1 MFTLVVPLQ
10 AELPQLLNA
19 SREDTTWVVTITLLV
34 AAVATPISGRLG
46 DMYGK
51 RRVVIALLAILVLGS
66 VIAAVSG
73 SIVGVII
80 GRALQGAVTGVVPLG
95 IAIMRDVLPPERL
108 GTAVALMSAT
118 MGVGGAIGMPVAA
131 LLAQNADW
139 HMLFWLAAALG
150 VVGLALVLAVIPE
163 DVLRS
168 PGRLD
173 VIGAIGLAIGLT
185 GILLFV
191 SRGAQWGWTSP
202 LTLTCIIGGL
212 VVLLV
217 WGWYQLR
224 TKDPLLDLRVAARP
238 AVLFTNIAAI
248 GMGFAL
254 FASNVTFPQLLEMPT
269 IGGAGFGLD
278 MLAASLVIMPAGLVM
293 MVISPLSGWLERTV
307 GPRPLFT
314 VGAGAIVLAYVF
326 VLLWSSEVW
335 HIFVA
340 NIFIGVGIGFTFAAM
355 PMIIM
360 RSVPAN
366 ETGASNGLNALFR
379 SVGTSSASGVM
390 GGVLAAM
397 SVDVGGVA
405 VPTRAAFEVCFWLA
419 IAAGIIAVVLSLF
432 IPKQRSSERAP
443 RCRAETRRRQPAI
456 VRGSGSSARGGR
468 RRSGIGHARTNCAA
482 AGRVM
487 SPKSSIFTTIRPGEP
502 SSSGVTSR
510 MRTRSGRSASPSD
523 SASPSS
529 IQGSASQAMPCSSSA
544 ASASSHSVGTDAG
557 RPSTSTATQS
567 SPSGWIHPSSSP
579 SSRRCGVQSDRGIP
593 RC

>member
-1 MFTLVVPLQ
+1 MGANDDRARKRLSRTPPRWAIIAVLAFAGLCSSFMFTLVVPLQ
-10 AELPQLLNA
+10 AELPQLLNS

-51 RRVVIALLAILVLGS
+51 RRVVIVLLAILIVGS

-73 SIVGVII
+73 SIIGVII

-95 IAIMRDVLPPERL
+95 IAIMRDVLSPERL

-118 MGVGGAIGMPVAA
+118 MGVGGAVGMPVAA
-131 LLAQNADW
+131 LLAENADW

-150 VVGLALVLAVIPE
+150 VIGLVLVLVVIPE

-173 VIGAIGLAIGLT
+173 VLGAIGLAIGLT

-191 SRGAQWGWTSP
+191 SRGAEWGWTSP
-202 LTLTCIIGGL
+202 ITLVCIIGGL
-212 VVLLV
+212 AVLLV

-224 TKDPLLDLRVAARP
+224 TQDPLLDLRVAARP

-254 FASNVTFPQLLEMPT
+254 FASNVTFPQLLEMP

-278 MLAASLVIMPAGLVM
+278 MVAASLVIMPAGLVM

-379 SVGTSSASGVM
+379 SVGTSTASAVM

-397 SVDVGGVA
+397 SIDVDGVA
-405 VPTRAAFEVCFWLA
+405 VPTRTAFEVCFWLA
-419 IAAGIIAVVLSLF
+419 IAAGIVAVVLSLF
-432 IPKQRSSERAP
+432 IPKQRS
-443 RCRAETRRRQPAI
+443 AEQ
-456 VRGSGSSARGGR
+456 
-468 RRSGIGHARTNCAA
+468 
-482 AGRVM
+482 
-487 SPKSSIFTTIRPGEP
+487 
-502 SSSGVTSR
+502 
-510 MRTRSGRSASPSD
+510 
-523 SASPSS
+523 
-529 IQGSASQAMPCSSSA
+529 
-544 ASASSHSVGTDAG
+544 
-557 RPSTSTATQS
+557 
-567 SPSGWIHPSSSP
+567 HPSLP
-579 SSRRCGVQSDRGIP
+579 N
-593 RC
+593 

>member
-1 MFTLVVPLQ
+1 MGASDDRARKRLSRTPPKWAIVAVLAFAGLCSSFMFTLVVPLQ

-51 RRVVIALLAILVLGS
+51 RRVVIALLAILILGS

-150 VVGLALVLAVIPE
+150 VIGLALVLAVIPE

-173 VIGAIGLAIGLT
+173 VIGAVGLAIGLT
-185 GILLFV
+185 GMLLFV

-212 VVLLV
+212 AVLLV

-254 FASNVTFPQLLEMPT
+254 FASNVTFPQMLEAPA
-269 IGGAGFGLD
+269 IGGGFGLD
-278 MLAASLVIMPAGLVM
+278 MVAASLVIMPAGLVM

-314 VGAGAIVLAYVF
+314 VGATAIVLAYVF

-335 HIFVA
+335 HVLVA
-340 NIFIGVGIGFTFAAM
+340 NLLIGVGIGFTFAAM

-379 SVGTSSASGVM
+379 SIGTSGASAVM

-397 SVDVGGVA
+397 SIDIDGVA
-405 VPTRAAFEVCFWLA
+405 VPSRAAFEVCFWLA
-419 IAAGIIAVVLSLF
+419 IAAGVIAVVLSLF
-432 IPKQRSSERAP
+432 IPRQRSTE
-443 RCRAETRRRQPAI
+443 Q
-456 VRGSGSSARGGR
+456 
-468 RRSGIGHARTNCAA
+468 
-482 AGRVM
+482 
-487 SPKSSIFTTIRPGEP
+487 
-502 SSSGVTSR
+502 
-510 MRTRSGRSASPSD
+510 
-523 SASPSS
+523 
-529 IQGSASQAMPCSSSA
+529 
-544 ASASSHSVGTDAG
+544 
-557 RPSTSTATQS
+557 
-567 SPSGWIHPSSSP
+567 HPSL
-579 SSRRCGVQSDRGIP
+579 P
-593 RC
+593 R

>member
-10 AELPQLLNA
+10 AELPELLNA

-34 AAVATPISGRLG
+34 AAIATPISGRLG

-51 RRVVIALLAILVLGS
+51 RRVVVVLLVLLILGS
-66 VIAAVSG
+66 LIAALSQ

-95 IAIMRDVLPPERL
+95 IAIMRDVLPTERL

-131 LLAQNADW
+131 LLAVNADW
-139 HMLFWLAAALG
+139 HSLFWLAAALG
-150 VVGLALVLAVIPE
+150 VAGLVLVFFFVPE
-163 DVLRS
+163 DVLLS
-168 PGRLD
+168 PGKLD
-173 VIGAIGLAIGLT
+173 LPGAIGLAIGLT

-202 LTLTCIIGGL
+202 LALACIVGG
-212 VVLLV
+212 VAVLLV

-224 TKDPLLDLRVAARP
+224 AKDPLLDLRVAARP

-254 FASNVTFPQLLEMPT
+254 FSSNVTFPQMLELPVET
-269 IGGAGFGLD
+269 GSGFGMD
-278 MLAASLVIMPAGLVM
+278 MVGASLVVMPAGLVM
-293 MVISPLSGWLERTV
+293 IVISPLSGWLERTV

-314 VGAGAIVLAYVF
+314 VGAASIVLAYVF
-326 VLLWSSEVW
+326 VLIWSTEVW

-340 NIFIGVGIGFTFAAM
+340 NLFIGVGIGFSFAAM

-379 SVGTSSASGVM
+379 SVGTSSASAVL

-397 SVDVGGVA
+397 SVEFDGMT
-405 VPTRAAFEVCFWLA
+405 VPTRTAFEVCFWLA
-419 IAAGIIAVVLSLF
+419 IVAGIVAVVLSLF
-432 IPKQRSSERAP
+432 IPKQRSASER
-443 RCRAETRRRQPAI
+443 
-456 VRGSGSSARGGR
+456 
-468 RRSGIGHARTNCAA
+468 
-482 AGRVM
+482 
-487 SPKSSIFTTIRPGEP
+487 
-502 SSSGVTSR
+502 
-510 MRTRSGRSASPSD
+510 
-523 SASPSS
+523 
-529 IQGSASQAMPCSSSA
+529 
-544 ASASSHSVGTDAG
+544 
-557 RPSTSTATQS
+557 RPSL
-567 SPSGWIHPSSSP
+567 PN
-579 SSRRCGVQSDRGIP
+579 
-593 RC
+593 

>member
-1 MFTLVVPLQ
+1 MGTDDEKARRRLSRTPPRWATVAVLAFAGLCASFMFTLVVPLQ
-10 AELPQLLNA
+10 AELPRLLNS

-51 RRVVIALLAILVLGS
+51 RRVVVVLLALLVAGS
-66 VIAAVSG
+66 LIAALSG

-80 GRALQGAVTGVVPLG
+80 GRGLQGGVTGVIPLG
-95 IAIMRDVLPPERL
+95 IAIMRDILPPQRL

-131 LLAQNADW
+131 LLAVHADW
-139 HMLFWLAAALG
+139 HTLFWLAAALG
-150 VVGLALVLAVIPE
+150 VIGLVLVFLFVPE

-173 VIGAIGLAIGLT
+173 IPGAIGLAIGLT

-191 SRGAQWGWTSP
+191 SRGAEWGWTAP
-202 LTLTCIIGGL
+202 LTLTSIVGG
-212 VVLLV
+212 VAVLLV

-224 TKDPLLDLRVAARP
+224 TADPLLDLRVAARP

-254 FASNVTFPQLLEMPT
+254 FASNVTFPQMLELPAET
-269 IGGAGFGLD
+269 GSGFGLD
-278 MLAASLVIMPAGLVM
+278 MVGAALIVMPAGLVM
-293 MVISPLSGWLERTV
+293 MVISPLSGWLERTI

-314 VGAGAIVLAYVF
+314 GGAAAIVLAYVF

-335 HIFVA
+335 HILVA
-340 NIFIGVGIGFTFAAM
+340 NLFIGVGIGFTFAAM

-379 SVGTSSASGVM
+379 SVGTSSASAVM

-397 SVDVGGVA
+397 SVEVDGVA
-405 VPTRAAFEVCFWLA
+405 LPTREAFQVCFWLA
-419 IAAGIIAVVLSLF
+419 IAAGIVAVVLSLF
-432 IPKQRSSERAP
+432 IPRQRA
-443 RCRAETRRRQPAI
+443 AEQ
-456 VRGSGSSARGGR
+456 
-468 RRSGIGHARTNCAA
+468 
-482 AGRVM
+482 
-487 SPKSSIFTTIRPGEP
+487 
-502 SSSGVTSR
+502 
-510 MRTRSGRSASPSD
+510 
-523 SASPSS
+523 
-529 IQGSASQAMPCSSSA
+529 
-544 ASASSHSVGTDAG
+544 
-557 RPSTSTATQS
+557 
-567 SPSGWIHPSSSP
+567 HPSLP
-579 SSRRCGVQSDRGIP
+579 
-593 RC
+593 

>member
-1 MFTLVVPLQ
+1 MGASDDRARKRLSRTPPKWAIVAVLAFAGLCSSFMFTLVVPLQ

-51 RRVVIALLAILVLGS
+51 RRVVIALLAILILGS

-150 VVGLALVLAVIPE
+150 AVGLTLVIAVIPE

-212 VVLLV
+212 AVLLV

-224 TKDPLLDLRVAARP
+224 TTDPLLDLRVAARP

-254 FASNVTFPQLLEMPT
+254 FASNVTFPQMLEAPAT
-269 IGGAGFGLD
+269 GGGFGLD
-278 MLAASLVIMPAGLVM
+278 MVAASLVIMPAGLVM

-314 VGAGAIVLAYVF
+314 VGATAIVLAYVF

-335 HIFVA
+335 HVLIA
-340 NIFIGVGIGFTFAAM
+340 NLLIGVGIGFTFAAM

-379 SVGTSSASGVM
+379 SIGTSGASAVM

-397 SVDVGGVA
+397 SMDIDGVA

-419 IAAGIIAVVLSLF
+419 IAAGAIAVVLSLF
-432 IPKQRSSERAP
+432 IPRQRA
-443 RCRAETRRRQPAI
+443 AEQ
-456 VRGSGSSARGGR
+456 
-468 RRSGIGHARTNCAA
+468 
-482 AGRVM
+482 
-487 SPKSSIFTTIRPGEP
+487 
-502 SSSGVTSR
+502 
-510 MRTRSGRSASPSD
+510 
-523 SASPSS
+523 
-529 IQGSASQAMPCSSSA
+529 
-544 ASASSHSVGTDAG
+544 
-557 RPSTSTATQS
+557 
-567 SPSGWIHPSSSP
+567 HPSLP
-579 SSRRCGVQSDRGIP
+579 D
-593 RC
+593 

>member
-1 MFTLVVPLQ
+1 MGENDDRARRRLSRQVPRWATIAVLAFTGLCASFMFTLVVPLQ
-10 AELPQLLNA
+10 AELPRLLNA

-51 RRVVIALLAILVLGS
+51 RRVVIALLALLIVGS
-66 VIAAVSG
+66 LIAALSG

-118 MGVGGAIGMPVAA
+118 MGVGGAVGMPVAA
-131 LLAQNADW
+131 LLAENADW
-139 HMLFWLAAALG
+139 HWLFWLAAALG
-150 VVGLALVLAVIPE
+150 LIGLALVLLAVPE
-163 DVLRS
+163 DVLRT

-173 VIGAIGLAIGLT
+173 VVGAIGLAIGLT

-202 LTLTCIIGGL
+202 LTLTCIFGGL
-212 VVLLV
+212 GVLLL

-224 TKDPLLDLRVAARP
+224 TTDPLLDLRVAARP

-254 FASNVTFPQLLEMPT
+254 FASNVTFPQLLEMPVAT
-269 IGGAGFGLD
+269 GSGFGLD
-278 MLAASLVIMPAGLVM
+278 MVSAALVVMPAGLVM

-314 VGAGAIVLAYVF
+314 VGATAIVLAYLF

-335 HIFVA
+335 HILVG
-340 NIFIGVGIGFTFAAM
+340 NILIGVGIGFTFAAM

-379 SVGTSSASGVM
+379 SVGTSSASAVM

-397 SVDVGGVA
+397 SVEVDGVA
-405 VPTRAAFEVCFWLA
+405 IPTRAAFDLCFWLA
-419 IAAGIIAVVLSLF
+419 IAAGVVAVLLSLF
-432 IPKQRSSERAP
+432 IPRQRASE
-443 RCRAETRRRQPAI
+443 Q
-456 VRGSGSSARGGR
+456 
-468 RRSGIGHARTNCAA
+468 
-482 AGRVM
+482 
-487 SPKSSIFTTIRPGEP
+487 
-502 SSSGVTSR
+502 
-510 MRTRSGRSASPSD
+510 
-523 SASPSS
+523 
-529 IQGSASQAMPCSSSA
+529 
-544 ASASSHSVGTDAG
+544 
-557 RPSTSTATQS
+557 
-567 SPSGWIHPSSSP
+567 HPSLP
-579 SSRRCGVQSDRGIP
+579 G
-593 RC
+593 

>member
-1 MFTLVVPLQ
+1 VGANDDRARKRLSRTPPRWAIIAVLAFAGLCSSFMFTLVVPLQ
-10 AELPQLLNA
+10 AELPQLLNS

-51 RRVVIALLAILVLGS
+51 RRVVIVLLAILIVGS

-73 SIVGVII
+73 SIIGVII

-95 IAIMRDVLPPERL
+95 IAIMRDVLSPERL

-118 MGVGGAIGMPVAA
+118 MGVGGAVGMPVAA
-131 LLAQNADW
+131 LLAENADW

-150 VVGLALVLAVIPE
+150 VVGLVLVLVVIPE

-173 VIGAIGLAIGLT
+173 VLGAIGLAIGLT

-191 SRGAQWGWTSP
+191 SRGAEWGWTSP
-202 LTLTCIIGGL
+202 ITLVCIIGGL
-212 VVLLV
+212 AVLLV

-224 TKDPLLDLRVAARP
+224 TQDPLLDLRVAARP

-254 FASNVTFPQLLEMPT
+254 FASNVTFPQLLEMPV
-269 IGGAGFGLD
+269 GGAGFGLD
-278 MLAASLVIMPAGLVM
+278 MVAASLVIMPAGLVM

-379 SVGTSSASGVM
+379 SVGTSTASAVM

-397 SVDVGGVA
+397 SIDVDGVA
-405 VPTRAAFEVCFWLA
+405 VPTRTAFEVCFWLA
-419 IAAGIIAVVLSLF
+419 IAAGIVAVVLSLF
-432 IPKQRSSERAP
+432 IPKQRS
-443 RCRAETRRRQPAI
+443 AEQ
-456 VRGSGSSARGGR
+456 
-468 RRSGIGHARTNCAA
+468 
-482 AGRVM
+482 
-487 SPKSSIFTTIRPGEP
+487 
-502 SSSGVTSR
+502 
-510 MRTRSGRSASPSD
+510 
-523 SASPSS
+523 
-529 IQGSASQAMPCSSSA
+529 
-544 ASASSHSVGTDAG
+544 
-557 RPSTSTATQS
+557 
-567 SPSGWIHPSSSP
+567 HPSLP
-579 SSRRCGVQSDRGIP
+579 N
-593 RC
+593 

>member
-1 MFTLVVPLQ
+1 MGTEDEKARRRLSRTPPRWAIVAVLAFAGLCSSFMFTLVVPLQ
-10 AELPQLLNA
+10 AELPNLLNA

-51 RRVVIALLAILVLGS
+51 RRVVVALLALLVVGS
-66 VIAAVSG
+66 LIAALSG

-95 IAIMRDVLPPERL
+95 IAIMRDVLPPQRL

-118 MGVGGAIGMPVAA
+118 MGVGGAIGMPLAA
-131 LLAQNADW
+131 YLALNADW
-139 HMLFWLAAALG
+139 HALFWLAAGLG
-150 VVGLALVLAVIPE
+150 VAGLVLVFLFVPE

-173 VIGAIGLAIGLT
+173 YIGAVGLAIGLT

-191 SRGAQWGWTSP
+191 SRGAEWGWTAP
-202 LTLTCIIGGL
+202 LTLTCIVGGL
-212 VVLLV
+212 LVLLV

-224 TKDPLLDLRVAARP
+224 TREPLLDLRVAARP

-254 FASNVTFPQLLEMPT
+254 FASNVTFPQMLELPAET
-269 IGGAGFGLD
+269 GAGFGLD
-278 MLAASLVIMPAGLVM
+278 MLSAAFIVMPAGLVM
-293 MVISPLSGWLERTV
+293 MIISPLSGWLERTI

-314 VGAGAIVLAYVF
+314 GGAAAIVFAYVF

-340 NIFIGVGIGFTFAAM
+340 NLFIGVGIGFTFAAM

-379 SVGTSSASGVM
+379 SVGTSSASAVM

-397 SVDVGGVA
+397 SVEVGGVA
-405 VPTRAAFEVCFWLA
+405 VPTRDAFQVCFWLA
-419 IAAGIIAVVLSLF
+419 IAAGIIAVLLSLF
-432 IPKQRSSERAP
+432 IPRQRAVE
-443 RCRAETRRRQPAI
+443 Q
-456 VRGSGSSARGGR
+456 
-468 RRSGIGHARTNCAA
+468 
-482 AGRVM
+482 
-487 SPKSSIFTTIRPGEP
+487 
-502 SSSGVTSR
+502 
-510 MRTRSGRSASPSD
+510 
-523 SASPSS
+523 
-529 IQGSASQAMPCSSSA
+529 
-544 ASASSHSVGTDAG
+544 
-557 RPSTSTATQS
+557 
-567 SPSGWIHPSSSP
+567 HPSLP
-579 SSRRCGVQSDRGIP
+579 
-593 RC
+593 

>member
-1 MFTLVVPLQ
+1 MGASDDRARKRLSRTPPKWAIVAVLAFAGLCSSFMFTLVVPLQ

-51 RRVVIALLAILVLGS
+51 RRVVIALLAILILGS

-73 SIVGVII
+73 SIIGVII

-173 VIGAIGLAIGLT
+173 VLGAIGLAIGLT
-185 GILLFV
+185 GLLLFV
-191 SRGAQWGWTSP
+191 SRGAQWGWTAP
-202 LTLTCIIGGL
+202 ITLTCIIGGL

-254 FASNVTFPQLLEMPT
+254 FASNVTFPQMLEAPS
-269 IGGAGFGLD
+269 IGGGFGLD
-278 MLAASLVIMPAGLVM
+278 MVAASLVIMPAGLVM

-314 VGAGAIVLAYVF
+314 VGATAIVLAYVF

-335 HIFVA
+335 HVLVA
-340 NIFIGVGIGFTFAAM
+340 NLLIGVGIGFTFAAM

-379 SVGTSSASGVM
+379 SVGTSSASAVM

-397 SVDVGGVA
+397 SIDIDGVA

-419 IAAGIIAVVLSLF
+419 IAAGVIAVVLSLF
-432 IPKQRSSERAP
+432 IPKQRSTE
-443 RCRAETRRRQPAI
+443 Q
-456 VRGSGSSARGGR
+456 
-468 RRSGIGHARTNCAA
+468 
-482 AGRVM
+482 
-487 SPKSSIFTTIRPGEP
+487 
-502 SSSGVTSR
+502 
-510 MRTRSGRSASPSD
+510 
-523 SASPSS
+523 
-529 IQGSASQAMPCSSSA
+529 
-544 ASASSHSVGTDAG
+544 
-557 RPSTSTATQS
+557 
-567 SPSGWIHPSSSP
+567 HPSLP
-579 SSRRCGVQSDRGIP
+579 G
-593 RC
+593 

>member
-1 MFTLVVPLQ
+1 MGASDDRARKRLSRTPPKWAIVAVLAFAGLCSSFMFTLVVPLQ

-51 RRVVIALLAILVLGS
+51 RRVVIALLAILILGS

-73 SIVGVII
+73 SIIGVII

-139 HMLFWLAAALG
+139 HMLFWLAAVLG

-173 VIGAIGLAIGLT
+173 VLGAIGLAIGLT
-185 GILLFV
+185 GLLLFV
-191 SRGAQWGWTSP
+191 SRGAQWGWTAP
-202 LTLTCIIGGL
+202 ITLTCIIGGL

-254 FASNVTFPQLLEMPT
+254 FASNVTFPQMLEAPS
-269 IGGAGFGLD
+269 IGGGFGLD
-278 MLAASLVIMPAGLVM
+278 MVAASLVIMPAGLVM

-314 VGAGAIVLAYVF
+314 VGATAIVLAYVF

-335 HIFVA
+335 HVLVA
-340 NIFIGVGIGFTFAAM
+340 NLLIGVGIGFTFAAM

-379 SVGTSSASGVM
+379 SVGTSSASAVM

-397 SVDVGGVA
+397 SIDIDGVA
-405 VPTRAAFEVCFWLA
+405 VPTRTAFEVCFWLA
-419 IAAGIIAVVLSLF
+419 IAAGVIAVVLSLF
-432 IPKQRSSERAP
+432 IPKQRSTE
-443 RCRAETRRRQPAI
+443 Q
-456 VRGSGSSARGGR
+456 
-468 RRSGIGHARTNCAA
+468 
-482 AGRVM
+482 
-487 SPKSSIFTTIRPGEP
+487 
-502 SSSGVTSR
+502 
-510 MRTRSGRSASPSD
+510 
-523 SASPSS
+523 
-529 IQGSASQAMPCSSSA
+529 
-544 ASASSHSVGTDAG
+544 
-557 RPSTSTATQS
+557 
-567 SPSGWIHPSSSP
+567 HPSLP
-579 SSRRCGVQSDRGIP
+579 G
-593 RC
+593 

>member
-10 AELPQLLNA
+10 AELPTLLNA

-34 AAVATPISGRLG
+34 AAIATPISGRLG

-51 RRVVIALLAILVLGS
+51 RRVVVVLLALLIVGS
-66 VIAAVSG
+66 LIAALSG

-80 GRALQGAVTGVVPLG
+80 GRALQGAVTGVIPLG

-131 LLAQNADW
+131 YLAVNADW
-139 HMLFWLAAALG
+139 HSLFWLAAALG
-150 VVGLALVLAVIPE
+150 VIGLPLVFFFVPG

-168 PGRLD
+168 AGRLD
-173 VIGAIGLAIGLT
+173 VLGAIGLAIGLT

-191 SRGAQWGWTSP
+191 SRGASWGWASP
-202 LTLTCIIGGL
+202 AALSASIGG
-212 VVLLV
+212 VIVLLV

-224 TKDPLLDLRVAARP
+224 AKDPLLDLRVAARP

-254 FASNVTFPQLLEMPT
+254 FSSNVTFPQMLELPVES
-269 IGGAGFGLD
+269 GAGFGLD
-278 MLAASLVIMPAGLVM
+278 MISASLIVMPAGLVM

-314 VGAGAIVLAYVF
+314 FGASAIVLAYVF
-326 VLLWSSEVW
+326 VLIWSTEVW
-335 HIFVA
+335 HILVA

-379 SVGTSSASGVM
+379 SVGTSSASAVM

-397 SVDVGGVA
+397 STEIDGMT
-405 VPTRAAFEVCFWLA
+405 VPTRDAFQVCFWLA
-419 IAAGIIAVVLSLF
+419 VAAGIVAVVLSLF
-432 IPKQRSSERAP
+432 IPKQPAIGQRSSL
-443 RCRAETRRRQPAI
+443 
-456 VRGSGSSARGGR
+456 
-468 RRSGIGHARTNCAA
+468 
-482 AGRVM
+482 
-487 SPKSSIFTTIRPGEP
+487 PG
-502 SSSGVTSR
+502 
-510 MRTRSGRSASPSD
+510 
-523 SASPSS
+523 
-529 IQGSASQAMPCSSSA
+529 
-544 ASASSHSVGTDAG
+544 
-557 RPSTSTATQS
+557 
-567 SPSGWIHPSSSP
+567 
-579 SSRRCGVQSDRGIP
+579 
-593 RC
+593 